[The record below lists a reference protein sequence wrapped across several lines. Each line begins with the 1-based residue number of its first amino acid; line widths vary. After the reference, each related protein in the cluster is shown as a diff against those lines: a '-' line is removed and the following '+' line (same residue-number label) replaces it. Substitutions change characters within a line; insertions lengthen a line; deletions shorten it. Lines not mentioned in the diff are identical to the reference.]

1 MTEEQATKLIEL
13 MEDYQR
19 SMDEGIPFVAIMIGI
34 ALLMGVAMIIWE
46 LYRLKQV
53 KKIKDEYYST
63 LTDEQKKAVAQ
74 WREINK

>member
-13 MEDYQR
+13 MEEYNR
-19 SMDEGIPFVAIMIGI
+19 NMNEGIPAVSIMLGI
-34 ALLMGVAMIIWE
+34 ALLFCVLLVAWE
-46 LYRLKQV
+46 IYRLKQV
-53 KKIKDEYYST
+53 NKIKNEYYAT